1 MPSVMMSNIEK
12 TIQTIREAFEK
23 AGSLRDALQNIVG
36 WPPQIVEEVYR
47 LRDRTDKDIMV
58 GLFMDDKMATA
69 GLDRNSRIVPA
80 VFFQPHFPNISYT
93 LQIDEKD
100 RAVLSAE
107 NYENVRRSPLFQ
119 NFKYIKAFTPMRR
132 FTTSHGATVKFM
144 YNSALKSEKERE
156 RDPEKRHSVVSDAVM
171 ERVLNR
177 SFMIDRE
184 DRLYHDSVLV
194 RFEDGKLNPKATFTA
209 LAAFLDL
216 PYTESLT
223 YCSEFGERDYGKSE
237 AMKALEQVYGTR
249 IYGFDT
255 ETLYRTYDDFVNDS
269 ERKFIEYFL
278 RDAYAYYG
286 YDCQYY
292 DGGLVDEGTVKGWV
306 DGFDTVNRY
315 IRETWKNIFS
325 DAKVSSGDKPVTGE
339 IEKNIQEQLLQN
351 YMDNLLE
358 NRTRNVDVLMKG
370 LRFVNKNGQPLYMMP
385 KLELDPALLEAP
397 VYH

>member
-1 MPSVMMSNIEK
+1 
-12 TIQTIREAFEK
+12 
-23 AGSLRDALQNIVG
+23 
-36 WPPQIVEEVYR
+36 
-47 LRDRTDKDIMV
+47 
-58 GLFMDDKMATA
+58 
-69 GLDRNSRIVPA
+69 
-80 VFFQPHFPNISYT
+80 
-93 LQIDEKD
+93 
-100 RAVLSAE
+100 
-107 NYENVRRSPLFQ
+107 
-119 NFKYIKAFTPMRR
+119 
-132 FTTSHGATVKFM
+132 
-144 YNSALKSEKERE
+144 
-156 RDPEKRHSVVSDAVM
+156 
-171 ERVLNR
+171 
-177 SFMIDRE
+177 
-184 DRLYHDSVLV
+184 
-194 RFEDGKLNPKATFTA
+194 
-209 LAAFLDL
+209 
-216 PYTESLT
+216 
-223 YCSEFGERDYGKSE
+223 
-237 AMKALEQVYGTR
+237 MKALEQVYGTR